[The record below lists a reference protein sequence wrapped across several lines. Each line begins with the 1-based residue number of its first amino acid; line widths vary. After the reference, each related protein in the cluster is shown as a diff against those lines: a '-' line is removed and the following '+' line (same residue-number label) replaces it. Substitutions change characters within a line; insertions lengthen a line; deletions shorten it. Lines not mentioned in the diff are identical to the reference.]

1 MYCPPALFMLSLIIC
16 DDGIANKI
24 NGIDGSTG
32 SVVRLYAR
40 NREGDCPST
49 PHQKS
54 KKFTDIIGKNVIAT
68 ISRGTIILWKPQERD
83 SELFVTPL

>member
-24 NGIDGSTG
+24 NGIGGSK
-32 SVVRLYAR
+32 VVRLSAR

-49 PHQKS
+49 PQKS

>member
-24 NGIDGSTG
+24 NGIGGSK
-32 SVVRLYAR
+32 VVRLSAR

-68 ISRGTIILWKPQERD
+68 ISRGTIIYTVEATGKGL
-83 SELFVTPL
+83 